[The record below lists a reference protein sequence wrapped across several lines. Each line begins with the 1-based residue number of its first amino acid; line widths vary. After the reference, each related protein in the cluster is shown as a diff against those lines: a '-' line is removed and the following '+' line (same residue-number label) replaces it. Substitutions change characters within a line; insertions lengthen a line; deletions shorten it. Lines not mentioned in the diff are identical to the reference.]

1 MSIAH
6 LHLLL
11 NHVPVVGIVGVA
23 LLFALALR
31 RRSDELARV
40 ALGLTTMLALVAA
53 AVFLTGEPAEE
64 LIERLP
70 GFDDALV
77 ERHEE
82 LALVA
87 TVAFGAF
94 GALAAGTLA
103 LARGRA
109 LPRRTA
115 ALGLAGALAVSAL
128 VGWTANVGGQIR
140 HTEIRSASAPS
151 PAGHADAEAHER

>member
-1 MSIAH
+1 MSVAH

-11 NHVPVVGIVGVA
+11 NHVPLIGIAGVA

-31 RRSDELARV
+31 RRSDELSRV
-40 ALGLTTMLALVAA
+40 ALGVTVALALVAG

-64 LIERLP
+64 LVEHLP

-82 LALVA
+82 AALLA
-87 TVAFGAF
+87 TIAFG
-94 GALAAGTLA
+94 GLGVLAGGVL
-103 LARGRA
+103 LWARRHP

-115 ALGLAGALAVSAL
+115 TLGLAGALALTAL
-128 VGWTANVGGQIR
+128 VGWTATLGGMIR
-140 HTEIRSASAPS
+140 HTEIRPGVVAME
-151 PAGHADAEAHER
+151 HAER

>member
-11 NHVPVVGIVGVA
+11 NHVPVIGIVGVA

-31 RRSDELARV
+31 RRSDELTRL
-40 ALGLTTMLALVAA
+40 ALGVTIALAVVAG

-64 LIERLP
+64 LVEHLP

-82 LALVA
+82 AALIA
-87 TVAFGAF
+87 TIAF
-94 GALAAGTLA
+94 GALGA
-103 LARGRA
+103 LAAAALLWARRHA

-115 ALGLAGALAVSAL
+115 ALGLVGAVTLTAV
-128 VGWTANVGGQIR
+128 VGWTANLGGMIR
-140 HTEIRSASAPS
+140 HTEIRPTAAALP
-151 PAGHADAEAHER
+151 HDQ